1 LGCINYPKC
10 RGARDLPEKF
20 VEFVSP
26 TVVLSK
32 EINEQLPL
40 CARHARVHENFTLLF
55 VTRVLVAG
63 KIAGMNSLSSPPAA
77 ESGER
82 WRFLRDVMVFQL
94 KLLLDNLRDFA
105 LVPISLVAAL
115 IDLVYKGEREGAL
128 FYKVLRWGAHSEEV
142 IDVYSA
148 IEHYPA
154 GNFKVNPA
162 YTVDA
167 VIARLEGVVVREY
180 EKGGTAASIKAA
192 LDRAIDQLHRETKEK
207 GDRARDVVARAAD
220 KLRINVGTLPAEQ
233 KEKVEGAIEKDEREG
248 DG

>member
-1 LGCINYPKC
+1 F
-10 RGARDLPEKF
+10 RW
-20 VEFVSP
+20 
-26 TVVLSK
+26 
-32 EINEQLPL
+32 
-40 CARHARVHENFTLLF
+40 
-55 VTRVLVAG
+55 RVLRCLVESL
-63 KIAGMNSLSSPPAA
+63 GMSSLSSSPP
-77 ESGER
+77 EGSGER
-82 WRFLRDVMVFQL
+82 WRFLRDVSVFQL

-148 IEHYPA
+148 IEHQPP
-154 GNFKVNPA
+154 GSFKVNPA
-162 YTVDA
+162 YTVDS

-207 GDRARDVVARAAD
+207 GDRVRDVVAGAAD
-220 KLRINVGTLPAEQ
+220 KLPVKIGPLQTEQEQ
-233 KEKVEGAIEKDEREG
+233 KVEEAIDKEHER